1 MPDLN
6 FEILDAEVELYSV
19 LPLINFKLRIAN
31 GDAAEQ
37 IDNISLKTQIMLSVT
52 QRRYNADE
60 KAKLYELFG
69 EPERWGKT
77 LRTFLWTNTTTVV
90 PRFTGSIVVDLPV
103 PCVYDF
109 EVVST
114 KYFNALEN
122 GEIPLNFLFS
132 GTIFYK
138 GEEGNLQIGQISW
151 SKEASYR
158 MPVTLWK
165 GVIDTY
171 FPNTAWI
178 RMQKDVFDSLYQ
190 YKMAQGLLTWED
202 TLTRLLQNG
211 KTDAHKGTNPN
222 IDGVPRL

>member
-19 LPLINFKLRIAN
+19 LPLINFKLRISN
-31 GDAAEQ
+31 ENAAEQ

-60 KAKLYELFG
+60 KAKLHELFG

-77 LRTFLWTNTTTVV
+77 LRTFLWTNVTTVI
-90 PRFTGSIVVDLPV
+90 PRFTGSIVVNLPV
-103 PCVYDF
+103 PCIYDF

-114 KYFNALEN
+114 KYFNALED

-158 MPVTLWK
+158 MPVAIWK

-202 TLTRLLQNG
+202 TLTRLLQTSNAASIS
-211 KTDAHKGTNPN
+211 TS
-222 IDGVPRL
+222 